1 VFSPTF
7 PELQGL
13 VGLADK
19 TGIEIRPTLLRVL
32 TDLYVQKPVHSD
44 DEERHYVELATRLVD
59 AVDAATRAA
68 IATRLVAYR
77 RAPRAVLERLGAAL
91 AADESPAGRQEA
103 PMTMAQA
110 SAPVAQDDTA
120 RELSDLFFAADPEE
134 RRLILL
140 GLDFAQVA
148 PAELPAPD
156 IAADAVSR
164 LEIAALSRR
173 TSAFMTVLQKFLLIS
188 REHSARLVEDR
199 SGEPILVAAKA
210 FGMPAEILQRIILFL
225 NPAVGESVQR
235 VHGLALLYDE
245 ITQDAALRMVAL
257 WRAADPP
264 VTRPAIYRPLHFND
278 QVPHAREGTA
288 HSARRIVKASERPDR
303 AQRRDPA

>member
-32 TDLYVQKPVHSD
+32 TDLYVQKPIHSD
-44 DEERHYVELATRLVD
+44 DEERHYVELATRLIDV
-59 AVDAATRAA
+59 VDAATLAA
-68 IATRLVAYR
+68 IAARLLAYQP
-77 RAPRAVLERLGAAL
+77 APRAVLERLAAAIASGQMP
-91 AADESPAGRQEA
+91 AARQEA
-103 PMTMAQA
+103 PMTMAHP
-110 SAPVAQDDTA
+110 SAPVAQVDTA
-120 RELSDLFFAADPEE
+120 RQLSDVFFAADSEE
-134 RRLILL
+134 RGLILL
-140 GLDFAQVA
+140 GLDYAQVA
-148 PAELPAPD
+148 PAELPAPE

-188 REHSARLVEDR
+188 RAHAARLVEDR
-199 SGEPILVAAKA
+199 SGESILVAAKA

-225 NPAVGESVQR
+225 NPAVGQSVRR
-235 VHGLALLYDE
+235 VHDLALLYDE
-245 ITQDAALRMVAL
+245 ITQEAALRMVAI

-264 VTRPAIYRPLHFND
+264 ATRQAAYRPVHFND
-278 QVPHAREGTA
+278 EAPHAREMTA
-288 HSARRIVKASERPDR
+288 HSARRIVKASERPGR